1 MTSVS
6 TESCPDRPTQGWRL
20 LVASIA
26 FIGSYFVA
34 VILQEVLELG
44 RLAGLAVSLFP
55 VVGFLFFLLEEVR
68 VVRQLDELHK
78 RIQLEALA
86 TGFPAAMLLLMLMGF
101 LQRVDL
107 LPHALST
114 IRDVWGFLPLCYFIG
129 LFFARR
135 RYL

>member
-6 TESCPDRPTQGWRL
+6 TTCPDRPQPSSRL
-20 LVASIA
+20 LVASLA
-26 FIGSYFVA
+26 CALSYMAAVA
-34 VILQEVLELG
+34 MQELLNLRG
-44 RLAGLAVSLFP
+44 LAGLAVSLLP
-55 VVGFLFFLLEEVR
+55 VAGFLFFILEEVR
-68 VVRQLDELHK
+68 LLRGLDELHR

-86 TGFPAAMLLLMLMGF
+86 IGFPAAMLLLMFMGF
-101 LQRVDL
+101 LQRADL

-114 IRDVWGFLPLCYFIG
+114 IRDVWGVLPVCYAIG

>member
-6 TESCPDRPTQGWRL
+6 TTYPDRPQTGSRL
-20 LVASIA
+20 LVASIV
-26 FIGSYFVA
+26 FILSYFAA
-34 VILQEVLELG
+34 VLLQELLTLRG
-44 RLAGLAVSLFP
+44 LAGLAVSLLP
-55 VVGFLFFLLEEVR
+55 VAGFLFFILEEVR
-68 VVRQLDELHK
+68 MVRQLDELQR

-86 TGFPAAMLLLMLMGF
+86 IGFPSAMVLLMLLGF

-114 IRDVWGFLPLCYFIG
+114 IRDVAGVLPVCYGIG

>member
-1 MTSVS
+1 MATTEYPTRSETS
-6 TESCPDRPTQGWRL
+6 TRL
-20 LVASIA
+20 LVSALTFGLSYIA
-26 FIGSYFVA
+26 AVA
-34 VILQEVLELG
+34 MQEILKLG
-44 RLAGLAVSLFP
+44 GLAGLAVSLLP
-55 VVGFLFFLLEEVR
+55 AAGFAFFVLEEVKLIR
-68 VVRQLDELHK
+68 SLDELQR

-86 TGFPAAMLLLMLMGF
+86 IGFPLSMLLLMFLGF

-114 IRDVWGFLPLCYFIG
+114 IRDVWGVLPFSYFIG

>member
-6 TESCPDRPTQGWRL
+6 TTYPDRPQTGSRL
-20 LVASIA
+20 LVASIV
-26 FIGSYFVA
+26 FFLSYLAA
-34 VILQEVLELG
+34 VVLQEILTLRG
-44 RLAGLAVSLFP
+44 LAGWAVSLLP
-55 VVGFLFFLLEEVR
+55 VAGFLFFVLEEVR
-68 VVRQLDELHK
+68 MVRQLDELQR

-86 TGFPAAMLLLMLMGF
+86 IGFPSAMVLMMLLGF

-114 IRDVWGFLPLCYFIG
+114 IRDVWVVLPFCYFIG
-129 LFFARR
+129 LLFARR